1 MTNPSNPKPAR
12 RARSAEIHSAITRLA
27 GLFEY
32 GDLMAD
38 TTPAAFLNLVAE
50 AIEQQRALSATR
62 KADAETVRHALT
74 HSVTTAEHDRA
85 LEALDRLGKE

>member
-1 MTNPSNPKPAR
+1 MTNPSNPKPVTHDEATESLHRVLGWAPGGAR
-12 RARSAEIHSAITRLA
+12 DRELRQ
-27 GLFEY
+27 
-32 GDLMAD
+32 LMAY
-38 TTPAAFLNLVAE
+38 LR
-50 AIEQQRALSATR
+50 QQRALSATR